1 MSAPIQSAIGAAVG
15 FAALE
20 ALDTVVKPL
29 GYGSSMC
36 PPLGATAVL
45 LFCLAKVSR
54 GSALHSLHH
63 ARNAPARRPVS
74 RMSASCPGLQAPA
87 SSPFAVLGGY
97 LVSSL
102 VALAV
107 VTFLPPDFWFLAKG
121 LAVSGAIGGMALTG
135 TVHPPG
141 GAYAFLFVAQ
151 KLPAQAIPPVLLG
164 AVALIVAQKVV
175 QAVVAAT
182 VGPEP
187 KAKTK

>member
-1 MSAPIQSAIGAAVG
+1 MSAAIQSAIGAAVG

-45 LFCLAKVSR
+45 LFCLAK
-54 GSALHSLHH
+54 
-63 ARNAPARRPVS
+63 
-74 RMSASCPGLQAPA
+74 APA

-97 LVSSL
+97 IVSSL

-164 AVALIVAQKVV
+164 AAALIVAQKVV